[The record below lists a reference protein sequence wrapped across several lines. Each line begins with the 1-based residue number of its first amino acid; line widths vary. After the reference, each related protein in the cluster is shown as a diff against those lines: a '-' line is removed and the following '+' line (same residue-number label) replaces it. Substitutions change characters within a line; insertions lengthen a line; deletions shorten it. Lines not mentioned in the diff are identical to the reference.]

1 MRCRQCGGENL
12 ERARYCRFCGAEL
25 AYKGGGK
32 KQNKKSLVI
41 RVSLICLAFVFC
53 AVGITS
59 FTLSKKTEKQLK
71 ANLSKGNKF
80 LEDMDYKQAEDQ
92 YLKAIEIDK
101 KDPET
106 YL

>member
-59 FTLSKKTEKQLK
+59 FTLSKKTEKPCTILQKWYIIIPCFTNRLI
-71 ANLSKGNKF
+71 F
-80 LEDMDYKQAEDQ
+80 LIKNV
-92 YLKAIEIDK
+92 L
-101 KDPET
+101 
-106 YL
+106 